1 MNASDVPPRS
11 ANESQLRE
19 DVQAL
24 TLPDAARVWVY
35 TANRPLTADELRTTN
50 AHLQAFVSTWAAH
63 GDPLRAEAA
72 VLLNQLVVLAVDE
85 SAQTP
90 TGCSIDASVAALRAL
105 PQAAPSLADLD
116 LFDRSWVLYL
126 DASGHWT
133 RSRLHDFW
141 AMRKAGTLTDDAQ
154 IFDSTVPN
162 LGALRTRSVVRLADS
177 WHAHM
182 W

>member
-1 MNASDVPPRS
+1 VFSG
-11 ANESQLRE
+11 
-19 DVQAL
+19 
-24 TLPDAARVWVY
+24 
-35 TANRPLTADELRTTN
+35 
-50 AHLQAFVSTWAAH
+50 AAH
-63 GDPLRAEAA
+63 GAPLRAEAA

-126 DASGHWT
+126 DASGLWT

-162 LGALRTRSVVRLADS
+162 LGALRTRSVVRLAES

>member
-1 MNASDVPPRS
+1 MNAFDAPPLS
-11 ANESQLRE
+11 ANESQLRD

-24 TLPDAARVWVY
+24 TLPDAARVWIY
-35 TANRPLTADELRTTN
+35 TANRPLTADELRATN
-50 AHLQAFVSTWAAH
+50 AHLQAFVSTWVAH
-63 GDPLRAEAA
+63 GAPLRAEAA

-154 IFDSTVPN
+154 IFDATIPN
-162 LGALRTRSVVRLADS
+162 LGALRTRAVVRLADS